1 MTTGRPYRTIGRVL
15 TPIEAIVELRR
26 HSLTQFDPVV
36 VRTFANME
44 LGREQMA
51 S

>member
-1 MTTGRPYRTIGRVL
+1 VL

-26 HSLTQFDPVV
+26 FTLTQFDPVV

-44 LGREQMA
+44 LARDQKA